1 MIEQLNTNIMKSKR
15 ISRTIWITLLCVAF
29 AGTFTFLWIKSRP
42 KTVTYQ
48 LLSLQDRD
56 IVNSIIAT
64 GKLEPSNEVQIKPQ
78 ISGIIESI
86 HVKAGDAVRSGDVIA
101 TIKVVPEMSS
111 LNSAEGRVR
120 SASIN
125 HERIRKEYLR
135 NKTLHAKGIISDEEF
150 EKSSAEMSSSEE
162 EVENAKD
169 ALKIITDGV
178 SEKYSHL
185 SNTQVRSTIDGT
197 ILEIPVEVGNS
208 VIQANTFNDG
218 TTIATVANLGN
229 MIFKGDVDE
238 ADIGAIVE
246 NMDVK
251 IKVGA
256 LKGCE
261 IDGILSYVSPKA
273 NTQNNAT
280 TFAIEAI
287 MSVPDSI
294 TLRAG
299 YSATAEII
307 TLHKKGVPSIDESA
321 LIFSADSTFV
331 DVLTG
336 TDGDRQLFKRQPVIT
351 GVSDGIYIEIT
362 SGITAQD
369 KIKGNEIL

>member
-1 MIEQLNTNIMKSKR
+1 MKSKR
-15 ISRTIWITLLCVAF
+15 ISRIIWITLLAAAF
-29 AGTFTFLWIKSRP
+29 VGTFIFLWIKSRP
-42 KTVTYQ
+42 KTVTYE
-48 LLSLQDRD
+48 LISLQNRD

-86 HVKAGDAVRSGDVIA
+86 HVKAGDAVKSGDIIA

-120 SASIN
+120 SSVIN
-125 HERIRKEYLR
+125 FERVEKEYQR
-135 NKTLHAKGIISDEEF
+135 NKILHSKGIISDEEF
-150 EKSSAEMSSSEE
+150 EKSTADMNTAAE

-178 SEKYSHL
+178 SEKYAHL
-185 SNTQVRSTIDGT
+185 SNTQVRSTIDGI

-218 TTIATVANLGN
+218 TTIASVANLSN
-229 MIFKGDVDE
+229 MIFKGNVDE
-238 ADIGAIVE
+238 SDIGLITE
-246 NMDVK
+246 NKEVK

-256 LKGCE
+256 LQGTE
-261 IDGILSYVSPKA
+261 LDGVLSYVSPKA
-273 NTQNNAT
+273 KTENNAT
-280 TFAIEAI
+280 TFEIEAV
-287 MSVPDSI
+287 MDVPDSVM
-294 TLRAG
+294 LRAG

-307 TLHKKGVPSIDESA
+307 TRQKKQVPSIDEYS
-321 LIFSADSTFV
+321 LIFTNDSTFV

-336 TDGDRQLFKRQPVIT
+336 HDGDRQLFRRQHVVT
-351 GVSDGIYIEIT
+351 GLSDGIYIEII
-362 SGITAQD
+362 SGITAED